1 VESLQALGI
10 LQLVRL
16 GLKGG
21 AIVVS
26 SKKALHKKGDLLKQ
40 LELAQAQVRAD
51 GYEMSIGELISIYE
65 KGEIE
70 ISPSYQRLFRWSL
83 EQKSSFIESILIGIP
98 IPPLFV
104 FQNADGRWELVDG
117 LQRLSTLLEFRGVL
131 RKGDAK
137 SKKMPAS
144 RLLGTSLLPELENIS
159 WSKSADA
166 KELPDALKLRVQR
179 ARIRVEIL
187 QTGSSPRSRFEL
199 FQRLNTGGS
208 LLTRQEIRTC
218 SVIMANPKF
227 QAWLESL
234 AKFKPFVESTK
245 LTAIAKERQRAT
257 ELVVKYLV
265 LNHVSYKSGWD
276 LHDYLDHGIV
286 QLALATA
293 KEFDKAKEEERFKEV
308 FSLIHQQL
316 SARAFRRESKG
327 KLVGSF
333 SDAAFEALSVGV
345 RENYSK
351 LHANPTSL
359 QTKVLAM
366 WGKEEFKKNTGAGVR
381 GTTRIVKIVPF
392 AKTFFS

>member
-1 VESLQALGI
+1 MVT
-10 LQLVRL
+10 
-16 GLKGG
+16 
-21 AIVVS
+21 
-26 SKKALHKKGDLLKQ
+26 SKKKKGDLLKQ
-40 LELAQAQVRAD
+40 LESAQSQVRAD

-131 RKGDAK
+131 RKNGAGV
-137 SKKMPAS
+137 KKLPAS
-144 RLLGTSLLPELENIS
+144 RLIGTSLLPELEGVS
-159 WSKSADA
+159 WSKSSGT
-166 KELPDALKLRVQR
+166 KELPDVLKLRIQR

-218 SVIMANPKF
+218 SVIMANAAF
-227 QAWLESL
+227 QAWLEGLS
-234 AKFKPFVESTK
+234 KFKPFVESIK
-245 LTAIAKERQRAT
+245 LTSAAKERQRAV

-265 LNHVSYKSGWD
+265 FNLIPYKSDWD
-276 LHDYLDHGIV
+276 LHDYLDQGIV
-286 QLALATA
+286 QLALASIGDFN
-293 KEFDKAKEEERFKEV
+293 KVKEEKRFKDV

-316 SARAFRRESKG
+316 GAKAFRRESKG

-351 LHANPTSL
+351 LEANPGGL
-359 QTKVLAM
+359 ADKVLAM
-366 WGKEEFKKNTGAGVR
+366 WSEGEFKKNTGAGVR
-381 GTTRIVKIVPF
+381 GTTRIVKVVPF
-392 AKTFFS
+392 AKMFFG